1 MAGKRFPEDFDRI
14 DKIKTTDKMLIYDS
28 KDGVDKYVTASQ
40 FYALLQEQF
49 KTGIEE
55 TIEGFSE
62 EVLGSVPVAKGEG
75 ESSTVVKNSWGPNKA
90 GKNAFAEGYSTE
102 ATGEQSHSEGY
113 ETTASGKDSHA
124 EGHCTSATNHS
135 AHSEGTD
142 TVASGLASH
151 AEGMNTK
158 ATNHNG
164 EHAEGKYNKS
174 NTGTIHSVG
183 IGTSDSSRKNA
194 HEITED
200 GKHYILGIGGYDGTN
215 PDKATDVASQ
225 LTELSTQGV
234 VSQTLNYN
242 TADNTY
248 SVSNVVRGAIPSF
261 FIDLVTEAGASFNAE
276 SGYFSLNGID
286 NIAYDEMRQIYD
298 CRTGYGCNSVL
309 AIYGESYKART
320 TFPIFRGFDSSFAN
334 HTPTAA
340 YCKYLLYKNASILT
354 CAFCASNM
362 IMYVQADSLNNFNGA
377 SVGAG
382 VWNTL
387 RLEEIIGIIDVTNLT
402 KSANF
407 FYNGAHT
414 PYLAEFKLKSLKAS
428 INISGMP
435 RLSEASLLYMI
446 NNEKSTEGITIKLHA
461 DAKAMAD
468 ASEAI
473 QSALSNHA
481 NITLGV

>member
-1 MAGKRFPEDFDRI
+1 MKDTRIHNDINVAWGIFHNGEPYSLEGKDVSLYLLSPYSRFKLKDF
-14 DKIKTTDKMLIYDS
+14 
-28 KDGVDKYVTASQ
+28 
-40 FYALLQEQF
+40 
-49 KTGIEE
+49 
-55 TIEGFSE
+55 TIEG
-62 EVLGSVPVAKGEG
+62 
-75 ESSTVVKNSWGPNKA
+75 NKVRWT
-90 GKNAFAEGYSTE
+90 FY
-102 ATGEQSHSEGY
+102 
-113 ETTASGKDSHA
+113 GKDQKSTGKYSLELVIN
-124 EGHCTSATNHS
+124 EG
-135 AHSEGTD
+135 
-142 TVASGLASH
+142 
-151 AEGMNTK
+151 AEGMVTTDYCNFVNLVAYSCKVGGADDGNVQTESIELTSTIEYI
-158 ATNHNG
+158 AG
-164 EHAEGKYNKS
+164 EG
-174 NTGTIHSVG
+174 G
-183 IGTSDSSRKNA
+183 GTSYDDTEIRAELSRLEK
-194 HEITED
+194 
-200 GKHYILGIGGYDGTN
+200 
-215 PDKATDVASQ
+215 DKADKSE
-225 LTELSTQGV
+225 LTELSAEVGKVSEDVANKVQKGSLATINGQSIENGGNIVIEGGQGGTSSDKQGV

-248 SVSNVVRGAIPSF
+248 SVSNVVRGSIPSF

-354 CAFCASNM
+354 CAFCDSNK
-362 IMYVQADSLNNFNGA
+362 IMYVQADSTNNFDGA
-377 SVGAG
+377 SVGSG

-387 RLEEIIGIIDVTNLT
+387 RLEEIIGIIDVSNMT
-402 KSANF
+402 KSINF
-407 FYNGAHT
+407 FYNGAHS

-473 QSALSNHA
+473 QSALAAHT